1 MLLNVRHGTKHLE
14 ENNRK
19 LDFVENS
26 NLIIESLEAAV
37 HGSSGINSQK
47 INYGGFLWW

>member
-1 MLLNVRHGTKHLE
+1 MLLNVRHGTKYLE

-19 LDFVENS
+19 LDFIENS
-26 NLIIESLEAAV
+26 NLTIESVEAAV

-47 INYGGFLWW
+47 SNYGGFL